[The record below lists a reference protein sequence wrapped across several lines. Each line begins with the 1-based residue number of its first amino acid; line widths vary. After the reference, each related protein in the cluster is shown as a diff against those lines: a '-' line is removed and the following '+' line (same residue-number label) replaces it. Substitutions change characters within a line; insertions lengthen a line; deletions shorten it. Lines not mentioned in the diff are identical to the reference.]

1 MNGRKIIT
9 LYYKKTVHM
18 KLLKLLFIALA
29 LTTATSGEAS
39 ERKKTDDKKAKYIF
53 LFIGD
58 GMGINQVAVTE
69 SYLSYKEGKING
81 ERLVF
86 TDFPYLSLCTTHS
99 NNRHVTCS
107 AAAGTAIASG
117 HKTNNSRLGTDPDG
131 KPLKSIASYL
141 HEEGYNVGIMTTV
154 PINHA
159 TPGAFYANVNDRNEY
174 YTISRQLTESGFEFF
189 GGSGFYHY
197 KGENGDLAPA
207 DGMIEQLGY
216 PVCYGLEEF
225 ERTKQ
230 ITDHIVFC
238 QESTR
243 GQDPEYYV
251 SDGAEARDIRL
262 AEMLDLCL
270 DFIGEEEP
278 FFIMCEG
285 GNIDWSCHS
294 NKTMSMIYDVL
305 EFEEAVKK
313 AVEFY
318 KRYPEETL
326 IVVTADHE
334 TGGLSLGEGEEWRPE
349 IIDWKLFETT
359 WIQDGYKNVRTED
372 ENKELN
378 RQGFIGWSSY
388 HHTGA
393 PVPVYSIG
401 KGAEKFNGYI
411 DNTDIKGKIL
421 GE

>member
-1 MNGRKIIT
+1 M
-9 LYYKKTVHM
+9 
-18 KLLKLLFIALA
+18 
-29 LTTATSGEAS
+29 
-39 ERKKTDDKKAKYIF
+39 
-53 LFIGD
+53 
-58 GMGINQVAVTE
+58 
-69 SYLSYKEGKING
+69 
-81 ERLVF
+81 
-86 TDFPYLSLCTTHS
+86 
-99 NNRHVTCS
+99 TCS

-189 GGSGFYHY
+189 GGSGFYQY

-207 DGMIEQLGY
+207 DEMIEQLGY

-349 IIDWKLFETT
+349 IIDWNLLETT
-359 WIQDGYKNVRTED
+359 WIQDGCKNVMSEK

-378 RQGFIGWSSY
+378 RKGFIGWSSY

-401 KGAEKFNGYI
+401 KGAEKFNGHI

>member
-1 MNGRKIIT
+1 MKPLRIIFVVLT
-9 LYYKKTVHM
+9 L
-18 KLLKLLFIALA
+18 LNII
-29 LTTATSGEAS
+29 SGEVWCREKKS
-39 ERKKTDDKKAKYIF
+39 EDKAKYIF

-58 GMGINQVAVTE
+58 GMGMNQVAVTE

-81 ERLVF
+81 ESLVF
-86 TDFPYLSLCTTHS
+86 SDFPYLGLCSTHS

-107 AAAGTAIASG
+107 AAAATAIACG
-117 HKTNNSRLGTDPDG
+117 QKTNNSRLGTDPDG
-131 KPLKSIASYL
+131 KPMKSIASYL
-141 HEEGYNVGIMTTV
+141 HDEGYKVGIMTTV

-159 TPGAFYANVNDRNEY
+159 TPAAFYANVNDRGEY
-174 YTISRQLTESGFEFF
+174 YTISRQMTESGFEFF

-197 KGENGDLAPA
+197 KGENGDLPA
-207 DGMIEQLGY
+207 TDIMIEQLGY
-216 PVCYGLEEF
+216 PVCYGPEEF
-225 ERTKQ
+225 AAESSK
-230 ITDHIVFC
+230 TDKIVFC

-251 SDGAEARDIRL
+251 SDGAEAKDIRL
-262 AEMLDLCL
+262 SEMLELCL
-270 DFIGEEEP
+270 DFIGDEEP

-285 GNIDWSCHS
+285 GNIDWSCHA
-294 NKTMSMIYDVL
+294 NKTMSMIYDIL
-305 EFEEAVKK
+305 EFEEAIKT

-318 KRYPEETL
+318 ERYPEETL

-334 TGGLSLGEGEEWRPE
+334 TGGLSIGEGEEWRPE
-349 IIDWKLFETT
+349 IVDWKLFETT
-359 WIQDGYKNVRTED
+359 WIQDGYKNVRTEE

-401 KGAEKFNGYI
+401 KGAEKFSGRI